1 MGKVR
6 IVAALVAA
14 LLLIIVVLQ
23 NMGEVQT
30 KLLFATVAMPLAALL
45 SLTALFGFVLGLVAA
60 LALARSP
67 KPRREI

>member
-6 IVAALVAA
+6 IASALLVA
-14 LLLIIVVLQ
+14 LLLITLVLQ

-30 KLLFATVAMPLAALL
+30 RLLFATVTMPLAALL
-45 SLTALFGFVLGLVAA
+45 SLTALFGFVLGLLAA

-67 KPRREI
+67 KPRRGI